1 MYSHLIKNLIRNC
14 YIKSI
19 TLGEKELP
27 HILWCE
33 FNKIATFLVMLRI
46 LKIATF
52 RVMPSILKIVTF
64 LVMLSILMIAT
75 FLVMLSI
82 LKIAT
87 FLVMLSIL
95 KFATFLVIMSIL
107 FSWMKNIQ
115 SINYTSFK
123 YLLSPWVSLGQRI
136 QWEYWVY
143 FWQQVHSTLSLSSA
157 DV

>member
-52 RVMPSILKIVTF
+52 RVMPSILKIV
-64 LVMLSILMIAT
+64 
-75 FLVMLSI
+75 
-82 LKIAT
+82 T

>member
-1 MYSHLIKNLIRNC
+1 MYLHLIKNLIRNC

-64 LVMLSILMIAT
+64 LVMLSIL
-75 FLVMLSI
+75 
-82 LKIAT
+82 KIAT

-107 FSWMKNIQ
+107 FSWMKNIK

>member
-52 RVMPSILKIVTF
+52 RVMPSILKIV
-64 LVMLSILMIAT
+64 T